1 MKQFDEAIKFAV
13 DAHSGMQRRRE
24 STPYILHPLEAATIA
39 GTMTSDAQVLA
50 AAVLHD
56 TVEDTDVTIEDIE
69 ARFGP
74 RVAMLVSSETENKRP
89 DIPPKDSWR
98 IRKEESL
105 RDLAEAADPGVAVL
119 WLSDKLSNMR
129 AFYRSW
135 RIRGN
140 ALWKD
145 FNQTDPAQQAWYYR
159 SIAELL
165 RGLKSYEA
173 WQEYNKLVNII
184 FEGVE

>member
-69 ARFGP
+69 ERFGP

-89 DIPPKDSWR
+89 GIPPRESWR

-135 RIRGN
+135 RIRR
-140 ALWKD
+140 
-145 FNQTDPAQQAWYYR
+145 R
-159 SIAELL
+159 SFTCSIRRLPCCGGTGSSAKE
-165 RGLKSYEA
+165 
-173 WQEYNKLVNII
+173 
-184 FEGVE
+184 